1 MTTPRS
7 VLIEELSAVAKVN
20 LDHLDDDAVIRDDLP
35 IDSLALLDVFLRI
48 EERLGVELD
57 EAMLSTART
66 IGDLVACIA
75 AAQRSEELR

>member
-20 LDHLDDDAVIRDDLP
+20 LDHLDDAAVIRGDLP
-35 IDSLALLDVFLRI
+35 IDSLALLEVFVRV
-48 EERLGVELD
+48 EERLGIELD
-57 EAMLSTART
+57 EETLSNART

-75 AAQRSEELR
+75 ASAGPEERS